1 MKNQQIERVGLLL
14 FTVILTC
21 LSLRTGVIQRHFSQ
35 FKWKIIK
42 YENHVRNSF
51 WSLFFQFPWSNLI
64 FLASSFKFHLF
75 LKFSKFIYIEFP
87 RFIQSRAFDSF
98 AVFFLTTFTY
108 VKAHLFTQLTLIM
121 IFIYGSIV
129 IFF

>member
-1 MKNQQIERVGLLL
+1 MSE
-14 FTVILTC
+14 TVF
-21 LSLRTGVIQRHFSQ
+21 GVF
-35 FKWKIIK
+35 F
-42 YENHVRNSF
+42 
-51 WSLFFQFPWSNLI
+51 FFQFPWSNLI

-129 IFF
+129 IFFKLQATSLLEKL